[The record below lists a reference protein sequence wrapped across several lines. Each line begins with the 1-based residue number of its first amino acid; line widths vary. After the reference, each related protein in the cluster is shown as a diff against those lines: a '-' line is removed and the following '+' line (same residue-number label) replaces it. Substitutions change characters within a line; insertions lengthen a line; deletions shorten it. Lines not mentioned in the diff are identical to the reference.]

1 MLQDCAGLYLQS
13 SAEKFHNCIN
23 QTGLLFWG
31 GGGRGEEEE
40 E

>member
-13 SAEKFHNCIN
+13 SEKFHNCIN